1 MSMFKQVLGF
11 IFVGMFLH
19 LTIRAQRFGANPFS
33 LKWLQLNNQRTRII
47 FSPGA
52 EELANRIGSLTEGLS
67 QEHSHRLGT
76 LNKPINIVLQPNPL
90 VSNAYV
96 GLAPWRSEFY
106 LTPMQNSLELGST
119 HWIDNLT
126 IHEYRH
132 LHQYSNFRKGL
143 SRFAYLIAGEEG
155 QALANAAAIPDW
167 FFEGD
172 AVYAETKHLAQG
184 RGKLPYFFD
193 QFNAIWQADKEYSF
207 QKLRNGSLR
216 DVIPN
221 HYQLGY
227 LLVNYG
233 YNRFGDTFWGNV
245 TNEAVRYKGLF
256 YPFQRAIKKYSGVG
270 YSEFVREALKAYKKS
285 FHQNYINNLQ
295 SEYDDCLTKSIVE
308 YFFPD
313 WTGSDSVVVLRKAYN
328 EIPTWVIFNAGS
340 MTKLGVKEIGLDDYF
355 TYKNGQLVYTA
366 MHYDPRWIWKEF
378 NDIAL
383 FDLDSRSSNF
393 VTHGGRYFSPDL
405 SNDGNHVVAV
415 SIDHVG
421 RSTLHVINVAEKC
434 LQRSIEF
441 KDDYFLS
448 YPCFSSDD
456 QFIFSVARKKSGESA
471 VVKYSLVDSTVE
483 PVFPFVNAPI
493 AFLRVKNNKL
503 IFTASQSNRNEI
515 WSYDLENKSF
525 RVLSS
530 ESTGSYAGGLDS
542 TGLRLVYTRPT
553 VRGNQLFIKLIDS
566 SLLVD
571 SMKSVR
577 FVYEN
582 NSTDKLENIVH
593 HADSLG
599 YQVSPYSKMTGLIN
613 VHSWRPYYERPEWSF
628 SLYSQNVLNTLQ
640 SSFNY
645 VYNENERSHKIGLD
659 GNLGTWYPWVVGG
672 TDYTFLRSY
681 QDNTHDI
688 RWNELKGH
696 VGLRLP
702 LNFTAGKFY
711 RQLDMSA
718 QLFGVGVY
726 YDPKSVPLFE
736 NKLVAYLQQEIV
748 YTVQSQQAVQHIYP
762 HLGVSTRILNH
773 VAIGNNRASQ
783 LLMSGQ
789 AYLPGLGRN
798 HSVVSSLSY
807 QRRDTLQQ
815 YIYANSFSMAR
826 GYEALNYPRMWK
838 ATFNYHIPL
847 LYPDFGVA
855 NILYVQR
862 MRSNF
867 FYDAM
872 WVKSLRTGVITGLR
886 SAGVEI
892 FFDTKWWNQQPV
904 TFGVR
909 YSRLIDANQF
919 VNKIN
924 SNRWEFILPMN
935 LIPN

>member
-1 MSMFKQVLGF
+1 MIKHLVVFLFMGIF
-11 IFVGMFLH
+11 IQLN
-19 LTIRAQRFGANPFS
+19 IYAQRFGANPSS
-33 LKWLQLNNQRTRII
+33 LKWLQRNDKATRII

-52 EELANRIGSLTEGLS
+52 EALANRIGSLTEGLS
-67 QEHSHRLGT
+67 QEHAHRLGT

-90 VSNAYV
+90 ISNAYV

-126 IHEYRH
+126 VHEYRH
-132 LHQYSNFRKGL
+132 VHQYSNFRKGL
-143 SRFAYLIAGEEG
+143 SRFAYILAGEEG

-172 AVYAETKHLAQG
+172 AVYAETKYLAQG
-184 RGKLPYFFD
+184 RGRLPYFFD
-193 QFNAIWQADKEYSF
+193 QFNAIWQVNKNYSF

-233 YNRFGDTFWGNV
+233 YTHYGEQFWGDV
-245 TNEAVRYKGLF
+245 TNDAVRYKGVF

-270 YSEFVREALKAYKKS
+270 YTEFAHNALSSYKVEFDK
-285 FHQNYINNLQ
+285 NYINISQ
-295 SEYDDCLTKSIVE
+295 SVFNDSSTKSIVE
-308 YFFPD
+308 YYFPT

-328 EIPTWVIFNAGS
+328 EIPTWVMFTAGS

-355 TYKNGQLVYTA
+355 TYKKGQLVYTA

-378 NDIAL
+378 NDIKL
-383 FDLDSRSSNF
+383 FDIGNHTSNF
-393 VTHGGRYFSPDL
+393 ITHGGRYFSPDL
-405 SNDGNHVVAV
+405 SNDGKHVVAV
-415 SIDHVG
+415 SLDHVG
-421 RSTLHVINVAEKC
+421 RSSLHIIDLADKS
-434 LQRSIEF
+434 LQRNIDF

-448 YPCFSSDD
+448 YPCFAKDD
-456 QFIFSVARKKSGESA
+456 QAIFSVARKKTGESA
-471 VVKYSLVDSTVE
+471 VVKYSLVDSMVDTI
-483 PVFPFVNAPI
+483 FPFVNTPI
-493 AFLRVKNNKL
+493 AFLRVNNDQL
-503 IFTASQSNRNEI
+503 IFTVSQSNRNEI
-515 WSYDLENKSF
+515 WSYDLVNKSF

-530 ESTGSYAGGLDS
+530 ESTGSYVGGLDS
-542 TGLRLVYTRPT
+542 AGLRLVYTRPT
-553 VRGNQLFIKLIDS
+553 VKGNKMFVKSIDS
-566 SLLVD
+566 ARGVD
-571 SMKSVR
+571 SMRSVH

-582 NSTDKLENIVH
+582 NSTGQLQDLIH
-593 HADSLG
+593 RDDSMG
-599 YQVSPYSKMTGLIN
+599 YQVSPYNKMTGIVN

-628 SLYSQNVLNTLQ
+628 SLYSQNVLNTLET
-640 SSFNY
+640 SLNY
-645 VYNENERSHKIGLD
+645 VYNENERSHKVGLG

-688 RWNELKGH
+688 RWNEWTGH

-718 QLFGVGVY
+718 QLYGVGVY
-726 YDPKSVPLFE
+726 YDPNSVPLFS
-736 NKLVAYLQQEIV
+736 NNHVAYLQQQIV
-748 YTVQSQQAVQHIYP
+748 YSAQSQQAIQHIYP
-762 HLGVSTRILNH
+762 HLGISTRLLNQ
-773 VAIGNNRASQ
+773 VAIGNTHASQ

-789 AYLPGLGRN
+789 VYLPGLGRN
-798 HSVVSSLSY
+798 HSIVSSLSY
-807 QRRDTLQQ
+807 QRRDTMQQ

-838 ATFNYHIPL
+838 ATFNYHMPL
-847 LYPDFGVA
+847 VYPDMGFA
-855 NILYVQR
+855 NIIYVQR
-862 MRSNF
+862 IRSNF

-872 WVKSLRTGVITGLR
+872 WVKSLRTGVTTALR
-886 SAGVEI
+886 STGVEI

-904 TFGVR
+904 TFGIR
-909 YSRLIDANQF
+909 YSRLVDANQF

-924 SNRWEFILPMN
+924 PNRWEFILPMN

>member
-1 MSMFKQVLGF
+1 MIKRLIGIFLIGIF
-11 IFVGMFLH
+11 IHPNIL
-19 LTIRAQRFGANPFS
+19 AQRFGANPSS
-33 LKWLQLNNQRTRII
+33 LKWLQRNDKATRII

-52 EELANRIGSLTEGLS
+52 EDLANRIGELTTGLS
-67 QEHSHRLGT
+67 QEISHRLGM

-119 HWIDNLT
+119 NWIDNLAV
-126 IHEYRH
+126 HEYRH
-132 LHQYSNFRKGL
+132 VHQYSNFRKGL
-143 SRFAYLIAGEEG
+143 SRFAYVIAGEEG

-172 AVYAETKHLAQG
+172 AVYAETKYLSQG
-184 RGKLPYFFD
+184 RGRLPYFFD
-193 QFNAIWQADKEYSF
+193 QFNAIWQADKNYSF

-233 YNRFGDTFWGNV
+233 YTQYGEQFWGDV
-245 TNEAVRYKGLF
+245 TNDAVRYKGLV

-270 YSEFVREALKAYKKS
+270 YTEFVREALNSYKLS
-285 FHQNYINNLQ
+285 FCQNDINN
-295 SEYDDCLTKSIVE
+295 SKSVFNNSLTKSIVE
-308 YFFPD
+308 YYFPA
-313 WTGSDSVVVLRKAYN
+313 WTGFDSVVVLQKAYN
-328 EIPTWVIFNAGS
+328 EIPTWVMFNAGS

-355 TYKNGQLVYTA
+355 TYKKGQLVYTA
-366 MHYDPRWIWKEF
+366 LHYDPRWIWKEF
-378 NDIAL
+378 NDITL
-383 FDLDSRSSNF
+383 FDLGSRSSNF

-405 SNDGNHVVAV
+405 SNEGNHVVAV

-421 RSTLHVINVAEKC
+421 RSSLHVINVAEKS

-441 KDDYFLS
+441 KNDYFLS
-448 YPCFSSDD
+448 YPCFSKDD

-483 PVFPFVNAPI
+483 TVFPFVNAPI
-493 AFLRVKNNKL
+493 AFLRVNNNKL

-525 RVLSS
+525 QVLSS
-530 ESTGSYAGGLDS
+530 ESTGSYTGGLDS
-542 TGLRLVYTRPT
+542 SGLRLVYTRPT
-553 VRGNQLFIKLIDS
+553 VKGKQLFIKPIDS
-566 SLLVD
+566 SQPVD

-582 NSTDKLENIVH
+582 SSIDKLENIVH
-593 HADSLG
+593 QADSVA
-599 YQVSPYSKMTGLIN
+599 YQVSPYSKMTGFIN

-628 SLYSQNVLNTLQ
+628 SLYSQNVLNTFQ
-640 SSFNY
+640 SSLNY
-645 VYNENERSHKIGLD
+645 VYNENEKSHKIGLD

-672 TDYTFLRSY
+672 TDYTSSRSY
-681 QDNTHDI
+681 QDNSYDV
-688 RWNELKGH
+688 RWNEWTGH

-718 QLFGVGVY
+718 NLYGVGVY

-736 NKLVAYLQQEIV
+736 SNHVTYLQQQIV
-748 YTVQSQQAVQHIYP
+748 YSAQSQQAVQHIYP
-762 HLGVSTRILNH
+762 HLGVSTRLLNQ
-773 VAIGNNRASQ
+773 VAVGNTHASQ

-798 HSVVSSLSY
+798 HSIVTSLSY

-838 ATFNYHIPL
+838 ATFNYHMPL
-847 LYPDFGVA
+847 VYPDMGFA
-855 NILYVQR
+855 NIIYVQR
-862 MRSNF
+862 IRSNF

-872 WVKSLRTGVITGLR
+872 RVKSLRTGIATGLR
-886 SAGVEI
+886 STGVEI

-909 YSRLIDANQF
+909 YSRLIDADQF

-924 SNRWEFILPMN
+924 PNRWEFILPVN

>member
-1 MSMFKQVLGF
+1 MINRLIGIFLIGIF
-11 IFVGMFLH
+11 IHPNIL
-19 LTIRAQRFGANPFS
+19 AQRFGANPSS
-33 LKWLQLNNQRTRII
+33 LKWLQRNDKATRII

-52 EELANRIGSLTEGLS
+52 EDLANHIGKLTTGLS
-67 QEHSHRLGT
+67 QEISHRLGM
-76 LNKPINIVLQPNPL
+76 LNTPINIVLQPNPL

-119 HWIDNLT
+119 NWIDNLAV
-126 IHEYRH
+126 HEYRH
-132 LHQYSNFRKGL
+132 VHQYSNFRKGL
-143 SRFAYLIAGEEG
+143 SRFAYVIAGEEG

-172 AVYAETKHLAQG
+172 AVYAETKYLSQG
-184 RGKLPYFFD
+184 RGRLPYFFD
-193 QFNAIWQADKEYSF
+193 QFNAIWQASQEYSF
-207 QKLRNGSLR
+207 QNLRNGSLR
-216 DVIPN
+216 NVIPN

-233 YNRFGDTFWGNV
+233 YNRYGVQFWHDV
-245 TNEAVRYKGLF
+245 TNDAVRYKGLV
-256 YPFQRAIKKYSGVG
+256 YPFQRAIKKYSGVQ
-270 YSEFVREALKAYKKS
+270 YAEFVREALNSYKRS
-285 FHQNYINNLQ
+285 FHQKYSNNSQ
-295 SEYDDCLTKSIVE
+295 SVVNGSLTKSIVE
-308 YFFPD
+308 YFYPA
-313 WTGSDSVVVLRKAYN
+313 WIGSDSVVVLRKAYN
-328 EIPTWVIFNAGS
+328 EIPTWVMFNAGN

-355 TYKNGQLVYTA
+355 TYKKGQLVYTA

-378 NDIAL
+378 NDIKL
-383 FDLDSRSSNF
+383 FDIENQTSNF
-393 VTHGGRYFSPDL
+393 ITHGGRYFSPDL
-405 SNDGNHVVAV
+405 SNDGSQVVAV

-421 RSTLHVINVAEKC
+421 RSSLHIINVAEKNI
-434 LQRSIEF
+434 QRSIEF

-448 YPCFSSDD
+448 YPCFSGDD

-493 AFLRVKNNKL
+493 AFLRVNNNKL

-515 WSYDLENKSF
+515 WSYDLVNKSF
-525 RVLSS
+525 HVLSS
-530 ESTGSYAGGLDS
+530 ESTGSYAGGLDFS
-542 TGLRLVYTRPT
+542 GLRLVYTRPT
-553 VRGNQLFIKLIDS
+553 VKGNKMFITPIDS
-566 SLLVD
+566 ARGVD
-571 SMKSVR
+571 SLTSVH

-582 NSTDKLENIVH
+582 NSTGKLENITH
-593 HADSLG
+593 RADSVG
-599 YQVSPYSKMTGLIN
+599 SPVSPYNKMAGLIN
-613 VHSWRPYYERPEWSF
+613 VHSWRPYYERPDWSF
-628 SLYSQNVLNTLQ
+628 SLYSQNVLNTFQ
-640 SSFNY
+640 SSLNY

-672 TDYTFLRSY
+672 TEYTSSRSY
-681 QDNTHDI
+681 RDNSYDV
-688 RWNELKGH
+688 RWNEWTGH
-696 VGLRLP
+696 VGLRVP

-718 QLFGVGVY
+718 NLYGVGVY

-736 NKLVAYLQQEIV
+736 SNHVTYLQQQIV
-748 YTVQSQQAVQHIYP
+748 YSAQSQQAVQHIYP
-762 HLGVSTRILNH
+762 HLGVSTRLLNQ
-773 VAIGNNRASQ
+773 VAVGNTHATQ

-789 AYLPGLGRN
+789 AYLPGLARN
-798 HSVVSSLSY
+798 HSIVTSLSY

-838 ATFNYHIPL
+838 ATFNYHMPL
-847 LYPDFGVA
+847 VYPDKGFA
-855 NILYVQR
+855 NIIYVQR
-862 MRSNF
+862 IRSNF

-872 WVKSLRTGVITGLR
+872 WVKSLRTGITTGLR
-886 SAGVEI
+886 STGVEI

-909 YSRLIDANQF
+909 YSRLIDAAQF

-924 SNRWEFILPMN
+924 PNRWEFILPVN